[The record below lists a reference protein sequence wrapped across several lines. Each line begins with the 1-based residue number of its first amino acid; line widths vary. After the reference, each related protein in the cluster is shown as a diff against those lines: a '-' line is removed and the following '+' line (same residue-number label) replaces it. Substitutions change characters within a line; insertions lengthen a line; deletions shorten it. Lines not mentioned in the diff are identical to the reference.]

1 MNLIDIIIIGIFIW
15 ALIRGY
21 LKGLVMQLAALIA
34 LLLGIYISLRFS
46 TYLADYL
53 VMHFK
58 MNARIG
64 YFVAF
69 GVLFA
74 FIVIIIH
81 LSGHLIEKI
90 MEISMLSFLNRLAG
104 SIFSLLKTIL
114 IISLIISFLNMI
126 DQHLPFLPRQKTES
140 SLFYKPLSA
149 IIPWL
154 FPQIKKFSKSDNKSN
169 EVIVYSGN
177 TIHN

>member
-1 MNLIDIIIIGIFIW
+1 MNLIDVIIIAIFIW

-34 LLLGIYISLRFS
+34 LLLGIYISIRFS

-53 VMHFK
+53 ALRFK
-58 MNARIG
+58 ANTRVT
-64 YFVAF
+64 YFIAF

-74 FIVIIIH
+74 LVVIIIH
-81 LSGHLIEKI
+81 LSGRLIEKI

-104 SIFSLLKTIL
+104 SVFSLIKSVL
-114 IISLIISFLNMI
+114 IIGVIISFLNII
-126 DQHLPFLPRQKTES
+126 DQHFPFLPKEKTES
-140 SLFYKPLSA
+140 SLFYKPLSG

-154 FPQIKKFSKSDNKSN
+154 YPQINKIRKN
-169 EVIVYSGN
+169 NGKAEEVIVYSGN
-177 TIHN
+177 SVHN